1 MNQLDLIQQ
10 LKNHKY
16 ATDQSC
22 IVAATDWD
30 GIITYVNDKF
40 CEVSGYSREELIGK
54 DHSIINSKY
63 HPASFFRDM
72 WNTIKAG
79 KVWQGDIRNI
89 TKEGKYYWV
98 STTIVPF
105 KGSDGKIFQFL
116 SIRHEITDLKMAQQL
131 ILEQQSRLAVA
142 SKFAALGEMAAN
154 LTHEINNPLAAIL
167 GRCEMLIQQLQKSE
181 INQKSIMS
189 GIEAIEFTSR
199 RIEKI
204 IRSMKSFSMAGDG
217 DPFESVN
224 LNKLITETIDFIQQR
239 FKDYGITLTVL
250 PIDMNLTI
258 ECRSTEISQVLLN
271 LLNNSFDAIVRNKDK
286 WVEIAAE
293 LHDPNYVK
301 ITVAD
306 SGLGI
311 SEDLVNRIFDP
322 FFSTKEKKYGTGL
335 GLSIS
340 KGLIDRH
347 HGSIEIDVSSQNTCF
362 VIHLP
367 THQFYKVVSP
377 SNR

>member
-1 MNQLDLIQQ
+1 MSQIELIQQ
-10 LKNHKY
+10 LTNHKY
-16 ATDQSC
+16 AVDQSC
-22 IVAATDWD
+22 IVAATDLD

-40 CEVSGYSREELIGK
+40 CEVSGYAREELIGA
-54 DHSIINSKY
+54 DHSIVNSRY
-63 HPASFFRDM
+63 HPASFFRNM

-79 KVWQGDIRNI
+79 EIWQGDIRN
-89 TKEGKYYWV
+89 KNKQGKYYWV

-105 KGSDGKIFQFL
+105 KGSDGKILQFL
-116 SIRHEITDLKMAQQL
+116 SIRYEITDLKMAQQL
-131 ILEQQSRLAVA
+131 IIEQQSRLAVA
-142 SKFAALGEMAAN
+142 SKYAALGEMAAN

-167 GRCEMLIQQLQKSE
+167 GRCEMLIQQLEKSDL
-181 INQKSIMS
+181 NQKTILS
-189 GIEAIEFTSR
+189 GIESIEFTSR

-224 LNKLITETIDFIQQR
+224 LKKLITGTIDFIQQR
-239 FKDYGITLTVL
+239 FKDYGITITIK
-250 PIDMNLTI
+250 PIHLDLAI

-271 LLNNSFDAIVRNKDK
+271 LLNNSFDAIVRSEDK

-293 LHDPNYVK
+293 LYDSNHVK
-301 ITVAD
+301 ITVVD

-311 SEDLVNRIFDP
+311 SEDLINRIFDP

-340 KGLIDRH
+340 KGLVDRH
-347 HGSIEIDVSSQNTCF
+347 YGSIEVDSSSKNTSF
-362 VIHLP
+362 VILLP
-367 THQFYKVVSP
+367 TLQI
-377 SNR
+377 

>member
-1 MNQLDLIQQ
+1 MNQDDLIEQ
-10 LKNHKY
+10 LQNHKY
-16 ATDQSC
+16 AIDQSS
-22 IVAATDWD
+22 IVAATDLN
-30 GIITYVNDKF
+30 GIITYVNDNF
-40 CEVSGYSREELIGK
+40 CKVSGYSREELIGA
-54 DHSIINSKY
+54 DHSIVNSKY
-63 HPASFFRDM
+63 HPASFFREM
-72 WNTIKAG
+72 WNTIKEG
-79 KVWQGDIRNI
+79 KVWQGDIRNRN
-89 TKEGKYYWV
+89 KQGSYYWV

-105 KGSDGKIFQFL
+105 KGQDGNIFEFL

-142 SKFAALGEMAAN
+142 SKYAALGEMAAN

-167 GRCEMLIQQLQKSE
+167 GRCEMLMQQLQQTQ
-181 INQKSIMS
+181 INQKTLLS

-217 DPFESVN
+217 DPFEPIN

-239 FKDYGITLTVL
+239 FKDYGITITVKPVHL
-250 PIDMNLTI
+250 DLMV

-271 LLNNSFDAIVRNKDK
+271 LLNNSFDAIVRNKEK
-286 WVEIAAE
+286 WVEVSTAIPDSN
-293 LHDPNYVK
+293 HVK
-301 ITVAD
+301 ITVVD
-306 SGLGI
+306 SGTGI
-311 SEDLVNRIFDP
+311 TEELVHRIFDP

-347 HGSIEIDVSSQNTCF
+347 HGSIEVDTSSKNTCF
-362 VIHLP
+362 VIVLP
-367 THQFYKVVSP
+367 THQ
-377 SNR
+377 N

>member
-1 MNQLDLIQQ
+1 MSQVDLIQQ

-16 ATDQSC
+16 AIDRSC
-22 IVAATDWD
+22 IVAATDLD

-40 CEVSGYSREELIGK
+40 CEVSGYSREELIGT
-54 DHSIINSKY
+54 DHSIVNSKY

-72 WNTIKAG
+72 WNTIKTG
-79 KVWQGDIRNI
+79 EIWQGDIRN
-89 TKEGKYYWV
+89 KNKQGKYYWV

-105 KGSDGKIFQFL
+105 KGSDGKILQFL

-131 ILEQQSRLAVA
+131 IIEQQSRLAVA
-142 SKFAALGEMAAN
+142 SKYAALGEMAAN

-167 GRCEMLIQQLQKSE
+167 GRCEMLIQQLEKSDL
-181 INQKSIMS
+181 NQKTILS

-217 DPFESVN
+217 DPFESIS
-224 LNKLITETIDFIQQR
+224 LKKLITETIDFIQQR
-239 FKDYGITLTVL
+239 FKDYGITLTIM
-250 PIDMNLTI
+250 PIDLDLTV

-271 LLNNSFDAIVRNKDK
+271 LLNNSFDAIVGNQEK
-286 WVEIAAE
+286 WVDIAAE
-293 LHDPNYVK
+293 LQAPNHIK
-301 ITVAD
+301 ISVTD
-306 SGLGI
+306 SGSGI
-311 SEDLVNRIFDP
+311 SDELVHRIFDP

-347 HGSIEIDVSSQNTCF
+347 QGSIEVDSSSKNTRF
-362 VIHLP
+362 VILLP
-367 THQFYKVVSP
+367 THQI
-377 SNR
+377 